1 MQLSQGEKT
10 CLLYTSMALV
20 LIVLAFLM
28 LACPAHAQQTIMN
41 VPSADVTDKGHVYF
55 RADSFYQPS
64 PAAYN
69 FNGNLALG
77 LGHNFEIDLN
87 GMNLVHPNGQS
98 SIMPGFK
105 WDAYKGKSVT
115 LYLGDQFT
123 QPVTNKLYSQGNFV
137 YAAAAYTKGNLR
149 LTGGAWDS
157 QNSFAPGNRNGALA
171 GVEYTAKTFKN
182 GGSLVP
188 TYDFESGSGLNG
200 YSSFGVMIY
209 PVKRLMILPAY
220 NVGNSGATKG
230 NHFAAMFIGI
240 MF

>member
-1 MQLSQGEKT
+1 MEIKT
-10 CLLYTSMALV
+10 KTLWGVLILLALLALV
-20 LIVLAFLM
+20 LLS
-28 LACPAHAQQTIMN
+28 CPAHGQQTIMN
-41 VPSADVTDKGHVYF
+41 VPSADVTDRGHLYF
-55 RADSFYQPS
+55 RADSFYQPN

-69 FNGNLALG
+69 LNGNLAFG
-77 LGHNFEIDLN
+77 LGHNLEIELN
-87 GMNLVHPNGQS
+87 GMNLIHLGQQS
-98 SIMPGFK
+98 AVMPGFK

-115 LYLGDQFT
+115 LYVGDQFM

-157 QNSFAPGNRNGALA
+157 QNSFASGNRNGALA
-171 GVEYTAKTFKN
+171 GVEYTAKTFRN

-188 TYDFESGSGLNG
+188 TYDFESGNGLNG
-200 YSSFGVMIY
+200 YSSFGVMVY

-220 NVGNSGATKG
+220 DVGNSGATKG
-230 NHFAAMFIGI
+230 NHFAALFIGL

>member
-1 MQLSQGEKT
+1 MKFSTRILILAALAAVSLLS
-10 CLLYTSMALV
+10 A
-20 LIVLAFLM
+20 
-28 LACPAHAQQTIMN
+28 PADAQQTIMN

-55 RADSFYQPS
+55 RGDSFYQPS

-69 FNGNLALG
+69 FNGNFAFG

-87 GMNLVHPNGQS
+87 GMNLVHPNQQS
-98 SIMPGFK
+98 SVMPGFK
-105 WDAYKGKSVT
+105 WDAYKGKSLT
-115 LYLGDQFT
+115 LYVGDQFT
-123 QPVTNKLYSQGNFV
+123 QPVTNKLYSRGNFV
-137 YAAAAYTKGNLR
+137 YAAVAYTKGNLR
-149 LTGGAWDS
+149 LTGGAWGS

-209 PVKRLMILPAY
+209 PIKRLMILPAY
-220 NVGNSGATKG
+220 DVGNTGTTKG
-230 NHFAAMFIGI
+230 NHFAALFIGF

>member
-1 MQLSQGEKT
+1 MTNKSRMFIGEVAAFIVAM
-10 CLLYTSMALV
+10 LLLV
-20 LIVLAFLM
+20 TVS
-28 LACPAHAQQTIMN
+28 AHGQQTIMN

-69 FNGNLALG
+69 LNGNLALG

-87 GMNLVHPNGQS
+87 GMNLAHPGQQS

-115 LYLGDQFT
+115 LYIGDQFT
-123 QPVTNKLYSQGNFV
+123 QTLTHKQYAQGNFV

-188 TYDFESGSGLNG
+188 TYDFESGNGLNG
-200 YSSFGVMIY
+200 YSSFGVMVY

-220 NVGNSGATKG
+220 NVGNSNATKG
-230 NHFAAMFIGI
+230 NHFAAVFIGW